1 MFRSVFHIRLND
13 FEVQAE
19 RMLDASLRTR
29 ALAVISSH
37 RQNGTIVALSSE
49 AIQEGLQPGMK
60 VSLARKMS
68 HSAILLPYNTVLY
81 DRMNRYLY
89 HTLSAFSP
97 LVEPASFGQFYTD
110 MTGMDNIYRSQKQAA
125 ALISKNIQSKVSLI
139 SQVGI
144 SSSKLV
150 SSIST
155 AVVPEKINEVETGNE
170 PKFLAPLPSELLP
183 AIQEKPVKRIVDF
196 LFLHCIRNLQS
207 VVRQDDTGRLL
218 FGPYYRRVAMETQGQ
233 DTSVVK
239 PPRYRNH
246 IIEQK
251 VLTADTNDETI
262 LRPVVQHLAEQVA
275 FQLRQRH
282 QVAGSISLEIHYTDG
297 FRNAR
302 KGSVRFNDDK
312 TVTDVCQDLFTR
324 VNYRRNR
331 IRSVFV
337 DAGRLKTT
345 ANQLNLFED
354 QQAQDLA
361 LAAAM
366 DKIRSKYG
374 FTSVV
379 PLSALRA

>member
-1 MFRSVFHIRLND
+1 
-13 FEVQAE
+13 
-19 RMLDASLRTR
+19 MLDASLRTR
-29 ALAVISSH
+29 ALAIISSH
-37 RQNGTIVALSSE
+37 RQNGTLVALSGE
-49 AIQEGLQPGMK
+49 AMQEGLQPGMK

-97 LVEPASFGQFYTD
+97 LVEPAAFGQFYTD
-110 MTGMDNIYRSQKQAA
+110 MTGMDSIYSSQKQAA
-125 ALISKNIQSKVSLI
+125 SLISKNIQSKINLS
-139 SQVGI
+139 SQLGI
-144 SSSKLV
+144 SSNKLV
-150 SSIST
+150 SRIST

-170 PKFLAPLPSELLP
+170 PGFLAPLPSELLP
-183 AIQEKPVKRIVDF
+183 AIQEKPVRRIVDF
-196 LFLHCIRNLQS
+196 LFLQRIQNLQS

-251 VLTADTNDETI
+251 VLTADTNDETV

-275 FQLRQRH
+275 FQLRQRR
-282 QVAGSISLEIHYTDG
+282 QVARSISLEIHYTDG
-297 FRNAR
+297 FRNTR

-312 TVTDVCQDLFTR
+312 TVSDVCLDLFTR
-324 VNYRRNR
+324 ANYRRNR

-337 DAGRLKTT
+337 DAGNLKAT

-374 FTSVV
+374 FSSVV
-379 PLSALRA
+379 PLSALRAC

>member
-1 MFRSVFHIRLND
+1 
-13 FEVQAE
+13 
-19 RMLDASLRTR
+19 MLDASLRTR

-37 RQNGTIVALSSE
+37 RQNGTLVALSEE
-49 AIQEGLQPGMK
+49 AVREGLQPGMK

-89 HTLSAFSP
+89 HTLSTFSP

-110 MTGMDNIYRSQKQAA
+110 MTGMGNIYRSQKQAA
-125 ALISKNIQSKVSLI
+125 ALISKNIQSKVSLV

-155 AVVPEKINEVETGNE
+155 AVVPEKINEVKTGNE
-170 PKFLAPLPSELLP
+170 PEFLAPLPSELLP
-183 AIQEKPVKRIVDF
+183 AAQEKPVKRIVDF
-196 LFLHCIRNLQS
+196 LFLQRVENLQS
-207 VVRQDDTGRLL
+207 VVAHADTGQLL
-218 FGPYYRRVAMETQGQ
+218 FGPYYKRVAMETQGQ

-251 VLTADTNDETI
+251 VLTSDTNDETI

-275 FQLRQRH
+275 FQLRQRR
-282 QVAGSISLEIHYTDG
+282 QVARSISLEVHYTDG

-312 TVTDVCQDLFTR
+312 TVTDVCLDLFTR

-337 DAGRLKTT
+337 DAGKLKAT
-345 ANQLNLFED
+345 ADQLNLFED
-354 QQAQDLA
+354 RHSQNLA

-366 DKIRSKYG
+366 DRIRSKYG

-379 PLSALRA
+379 PLSALKAC